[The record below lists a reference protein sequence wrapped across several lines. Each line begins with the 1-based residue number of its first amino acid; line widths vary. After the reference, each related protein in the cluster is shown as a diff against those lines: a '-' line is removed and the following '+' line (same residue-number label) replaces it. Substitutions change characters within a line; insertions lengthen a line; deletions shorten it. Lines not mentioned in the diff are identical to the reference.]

1 MAKLALTSFIDSG
14 SPAMSRAGD
23 YAGKTRIDIVYEKID
38 KQLPFTIGP
47 KEGGEKVYGVSFTSK
62 SGNKPTVNNWPYLLI
77 YSKNQDYK
85 SAKDLETLP
94 ITRFFKDKDF
104 GGGGRGSGGGQ
115 PQTDITES
123 GQAYYMSLIFNVVKR
138 ELHCADA
145 TPANWKLAIPYVDAT
160 TSFQDFLD
168 KGPEDWIEEDVYI
181 KTANIV
187 YKKYGAKFAQSRGK
201 VYCHRGSKFM
211 NNLYKAKKAAHVLDR
226 TEDKLAPGS
235 FNNDKWNPG
244 DIWLSTFKKT
254 EEPLEPCRNFNDLK
268 KCVLDFS
275 GEGNLP
281 ATSLLGVSLKKPAAK
296 ARIIEYNKWTD
307 PIKRAHNKDGSVPY
321 SGFTFGKKGDFFSS
335 NDVYIQFANQEMQ
348 MRGSNTTRSWQGNLL
363 GATAYGGKCGGGNLQ
378 FYMSQQGRSITYD
391 GIKKSSWSEM
401 PANSVDMKKFYEL
414 YATYLTKQNIPG
426 AKNYVPLK
434 YTEFETAVK
443 EKNNVNAFIF
453 NKNMGLMLVNQLET
467 LPKIKQ
473 NAFCTEVVRY
483 AASNTDLS
491 TYFIKVE

>member
-1 MAKLALTSFIDSG
+1 
-14 SPAMSRAGD
+14 
-23 YAGKTRIDIVYEKID
+23 
-38 KQLPFTIGP
+38 
-47 KEGGEKVYGVSFTSK
+47 
-62 SGNKPTVNNWPYLLI
+62 
-77 YSKNQDYK
+77 
-85 SAKDLETLP
+85 
-94 ITRFFKDKDF
+94 
-104 GGGGRGSGGGQ
+104 
-115 PQTDITES
+115 
-123 GQAYYMSLIFNVVKR
+123 MSLVFNVVKK
-138 ELHCADA
+138 ELHCGDVTDTNMDMAV
-145 TPANWKLAIPYVDAT
+145 KYVDAT
-160 TSFQDFLD
+160 TSFAKFKSD
-168 KGPEDWIEEDVYI
+168 GPQDWIDEEVYM
-181 KTANIV
+181 KTANAV
-187 YKKYGAKFAQSRGK
+187 YNKYGDKFAQQGGK
-201 VYCHRGSKFM
+201 VYCHRGSTFM
-211 NNLYKAKKAAHVLDR
+211 KNLYKAKKAAQDLDKK
-226 TEDKLAPGS
+226 EDNLAPGS

-244 DIWLSTFKKT
+244 DIWLSTFGKNA
-254 EEPLEPCRNFNDLK
+254 EPLEPCRNFNDLK

-275 GEGNLP
+275 GEGNFP
-281 ATSLLGVSLKKPAAK
+281 ATSLLGVSLKKPAAT

-335 NDVYIQFANQEMQ
+335 NDVYIQLGNQEMQ

-391 GIKKSSWSEM
+391 GRKKGSWAEM
-401 PANSVDMKKFYEL
+401 PANNVDMKKFYEL

-453 NKNMGLMLVNQLET
+453 NKNMGLMLINQLET
-467 LPKIKQ
+467 LSKPNQ